1 MSGNTLDKMTIFKA
15 KSTVDKF
22 SVLFDIT
29 TSTLDSFNFKSKG
42 SLIEGVV
49 HYKVVGGK
57 RKTQRDYSWISMVNG
72 LSDDIDLKFSTI
84 NKAPSAV
91 VGIKITKQSNK
102 EVSFF
107 ILTFGMHTLRFINT
121 DKLVN
126 DFGIK
131 VAMNICD
138 PNKLRKVNTT
148 THSSTST
155 LTDRQASRGAS
166 LDIFDI
172 DDDKEFFRSISGYAH
187 SNYDFIKSFSGRS
200 SIQVRFN
207 QKSFVDNDDLIRT
220 LQQLDIAYKSDSYKE
235 NFPTYFG
242 DTITET
248 IKVQIRE
255 SQDEV
260 VEALYPIMGKLVKKF
275 IVAEITK
282 LSDSINETIKNKFS
296 FSQIIKRS
304 FKGKKTA
311 SEVVLQEVFEP
322 IIEEVFVIEKDSG
335 LLVGSYSKGHIADK
349 DMISGM
355 LTAIKSFAED
365 AFSKEG
371 QDLEDIK
378 FETFQL
384 SIQNYKSIYIA
395 TATSGVINSGFK
407 DKLLDNINTLA
418 EVILRDRSCLSDEE
432 KLNKIIHKT
441 LIKTE

>member
-1 MSGNTLDKMTIFKA
+1 MKETTIDNKDNRFELLKELLLAEDRKDFKVL
-15 KSTVDKF
+15 KEEFIEREKF
-22 SVLFDIT
+22 S
-29 TSTLDSFNFKSKG
+29 K
-42 SLIEGVV
+42 
-49 HYKVVGGK
+49 
-57 RKTQRDYSWISMVNG
+57 
-72 LSDDIDLKFSTI
+72 
-84 NKAPSAV
+84 
-91 VGIKITKQSNK
+91 
-102 EVSFF
+102 
-107 ILTFGMHTLRFINT
+107 
-121 DKLVN
+121 
-126 DFGIK
+126 
-131 VAMNICD
+131 
-138 PNKLRKVNTT
+138 KVNP
-148 THSSTST
+148 
-155 LTDRQASRGAS
+155 L
-166 LDIFDI
+166 
-172 DDDKEFFRSISGYAH
+172 
-187 SNYDFIKSFSGRS
+187 
-200 SIQVRFN
+200 
-207 QKSFVDNDDLIRT
+207 VDEKIEDL
-220 LQQLDIAYKSDSYKE
+220 KE